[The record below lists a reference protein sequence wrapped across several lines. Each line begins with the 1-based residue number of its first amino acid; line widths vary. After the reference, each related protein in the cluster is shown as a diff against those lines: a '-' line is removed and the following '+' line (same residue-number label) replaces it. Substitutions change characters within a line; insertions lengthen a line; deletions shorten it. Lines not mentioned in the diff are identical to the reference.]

1 MRVTEIIL
9 IENAEIIQ
17 LDEGPRLDALKA
29 AAKKGIKAVGKG
41 AAALG
46 KGALKA
52 APAVGQAVGST
63 IGAAAGGLA
72 GGAVRGFKGSKTGQT
87 GYNDETPTSA
97 TQKSTSATQSQ
108 PTQTKTPQALSFKQI
123 QSAIPMLKPA
133 EQAKLLAVL
142 QKTAKPAANPAVAK
156 PASANPTATKSAPAK
171 PAATPAKTGNYDG
184 ATGKPISDKAK
195 ADAAFD
201 ASPEGKQ
208 MDAYVDAL
216 AAGTFKGSFQK
227 WKAEQ
232 DKKGTANF
240 AVPGTAKPKY
250 SAPLA

>member
-29 AAKKGIKAVGKG
+29 AAKSGIKAVGKG

-87 GYNDETPTSA
+87 GYDDESPASA
-97 TQKSTSATQSQ
+97 TQKTTGATQAQ
-108 PTQTKTPQALSFKQI
+108 PTQTKAPQPLTLKQI
-123 QSAIPMLKPA
+123 QSAIPLMKPA
-133 EQAKLLAVL
+133 EQAKLLAIL
-142 QKTAKPAANPAVAK
+142 QKIVPAKAPAARPKYA
-156 PASANPTATKSAPAK
+156 APGT
-171 PAATPAKTGNYDG
+171 AATPV
-184 ATGKPISDKAK
+184 
-195 ADAAFD
+195 AA
-201 ASPEGKQ
+201 AP
-208 MDAYVDAL
+208 
-216 AAGTFKGSFQK
+216 
-227 WKAEQ
+227 
-232 DKKGTANF
+232 
-240 AVPGTAKPKY
+240 AV
-250 SAPLA
+250 